1 MKLNEIGI
9 GNFRSIGN
17 DPVWVNLEKKI
28 NVYIGANNSGK
39 SNILRAFAWLC
50 KKEIANQLSPI
61 DLHQRDEKNLL
72 RISIKATFEEA
83 DGIPEVAGKNFL
95 LDFKTQGKRR
105 EWIKGPLVL
114 NEKKNLRLL
123 NDFMKKYNIN
133 RQVLK
138 EPSKDEY
145 EIIEHR
151 IYEVISNILL
161 QKLSQTSYIPQFRQ
175 ITPAERYK
183 IKGEGIVEMLA
194 SWQHPE
200 ITADGNIE
208 RFLKVQNLLRRL
220 LNLSNIEM
228 EVVHTKNQIIVKN
241 GNLRLPLESYGT
253 GVHELIILA
262 VAIFSRKNAVFLIEE
277 PEIHLHPRLQKEF
290 LNFIINETDNK
301 YLITTHSNA
310 LIQPSPNVEVVHLKL
325 SNESTKG
332 LRIKSSENVLEILND
347 LGISP
352 SDILQSNSVLWVE
365 GPSDRIYLNRWIN
378 LLFPDLIEGID
389 YSVMFYGGKLLSHLS
404 MDRDTL
410 PSPADLIPLLRINQ
424 KSVIMIDSD
433 RKKGGARISNTKI
446 RIRSECNQNNIYCWI
461 TDGKEIENYLTNT
474 SVSQAYKDITGIEID
489 LSIERYGDLDSILK
503 SSFGKKWK
511 KTWSYNASKPRFAR
525 KIIQHLNH
533 EDISSDLKGH
543 LNKIYRIIKNYQ

>member
-17 DPVWVNLEKKI
+17 DPVWVNLEKKV

-39 SNILRAFAWLC
+39 SNILRAFEWLC
-50 KKEIANQLSPI
+50 NKNKANQLSPI

-83 DGIPEVAGKNFL
+83 DGIPGVAGKNFL
-95 LDFKTQGKRR
+95 LDFKTQGEQK
-105 EWIKGPLVL
+105 EWIKGPIVV
-114 NEKKNLRLL
+114 NERKDLRLF
-123 NDFMKKYNIN
+123 NAFMKKYIGSTFAVFPNEN
-133 RQVLK
+133 QREK
-138 EPSKDEY
+138 FK
-145 EIIEHR
+145 HK
-151 IYEVISNILL
+151 IYEMISFGLL
-161 QKLSQTSYIPQFRQ
+161 RNLPPTFFIPQFRQ
-175 ITPAERYK
+175 ITPGKEYN
-183 IKGEGIVEMLA
+183 IKGAGIVEMLA

-228 EVVHTKNQIIVKN
+228 EVVHTKDHIIVKN
-241 GNLRLPLESYGT
+241 GDLRLPLESYGT

-262 VAIFSRKNAVFLIEE
+262 VAVFSRENAVFLIEE

-290 LNFIINETDNK
+290 LNFIINETNNK

-325 SNESTKG
+325 TNGSTKG
-332 LRIKSSENVLEILND
+332 LRVESSENVLEILKD

-378 LLFPDLIEGID
+378 LLYPDLIEGID
-389 YSVMFYGGKLLSHLS
+389 YAVMFYGGKLLSHLS
-404 MDRDTL
+404 MVRDTF
-410 PSPADLIPLLRINQ
+410 PNPADLIPLLRINQ
-424 KSVIMIDSD
+424 QSVIIIDSD
-433 RKKGGARISNTKI
+433 RKKTGDRISNTKI
-446 RIRSECNQNNIYCWI
+446 RIRSECDENNIYCWI

-474 SVSQAYKDITGIEID
+474 SVSHAYKDITGIEID

-511 KTWSYNASKPRFAR
+511 NTWSYNASKPKFAR
-525 KIIQHLNH
+525 KIIQYFNH

-543 LNKIYRIIKNYQ
+543 LNKIYRVIKNYQ